1 MNKWIKSG
9 LFLFL
14 MANMFLFAK
23 DSKKE
28 AIALDRPAFD
38 NKVQFLVPGT
48 NMVVPNN
55 EVIRR
60 IGKKAFEETDTD
72 LSITPL
78 NKRRNV
84 NNSSNSLNRSI
95 NRDDPLW
102 PLSHMSESDAY
113 YYLGSGAAGD
123 TFSVV
128 LTPAAPAIVQEVY
141 YQWFSAGNCVAFGSD
156 YGAAS
161 AISPDGDCYSI
172 ARGSTNLSPIGQL
185 RTTPTPNS
193 IAGYVAD
200 WSADALLDIGGTFI
214 VGDSLDLSNVP
225 PFVISFVKGGATPQ
239 PLAAATAAIGAT
251 VSYTWFGGPWNTGQV
266 GLWGRY
272 SSAIENML
280 MVKVTYPWG
289 APMAINS
296 MSRPP
301 NTFATSATVTIE
313 VDLLDDVGDNGMA
326 IDQNDILTYHYEDPA
341 GIVHTGLLT
350 ATSAVG
356 ADGNGI
362 YSFDITYSGAEAGDE
377 ISYWVTLLDDDNLPS
392 ASEPQ
397 SFAIKAPNN
406 PEANL
411 LIVLDALSS
420 RQLNMFELV
429 SSNNDLVFEVWEVQ
443 AEGGLDASVLGY
455 GWNNIIVYGWGGS
468 TVPMFATDEDP
479 GYSTFIDGGGNLL
492 LTDMDWM
499 CASSAGCGSVDFTF
513 AAGDFAYDYF
523 GIASGQNDPGPID
536 TVDVSGLGISAMD
549 TPFETDPLVLRHNLY
564 LDDSGIG
571 WIDYVTAGAGDDI
584 FIDADGAGVGVMMDH
599 SASGGGKAVYL
610 SFMADAAGDTL
621 ADGSWDY
628 TQFAT
633 FVAGVFTELGVTSPP
648 AISTVTGQSKA
659 TALATAF
666 PITAAIV
673 DADADA
679 ITATLY
685 YRGQG
690 DASWTSVSMTE
701 TSGTFSADIPAVDS
715 TGVISYYIGA
725 SDGTAATTYPDN
737 NTPAMSFFHH
747 QPTTGVDVLYVDDS
761 GYAAYFGNPGAS
773 MAAGTYDSYASWYYG
788 PTDGTIWAAYDH
800 IVWNAEYSG
809 GAIWSWTTTT
819 HELATFMS
827 GGGNVLLFGDEAF
840 YAHGIG
846 GRPIEAGFAAGEV
859 AYDWFGL
866 SSAWADGY
874 TYSPS
879 YFVPVSGDP
888 LATGLADTLVYSQTV
903 VSNWVDQLCVG
914 DFSYYE
920 SSVTVADTAS
930 TTTVSA
936 DTVET
941 WEPAEGVWQA
951 ITTTTTTVTTFTS
964 VTNDTLDIDQSAWFA
979 TRNNNGTSKAIFMPF
994 YYTGIADEQVIV
1006 GTDTS
1011 YIDYQDTLM
1020 ANVMSYFND
1029 ASAPTGVAGFFGPEL
1044 GDIFYALSD
1053 TSVTADT
1060 VVTVTTDS
1068 TNLAVDVAG
1077 VPHEFALR
1085 GNYPNPFNPET
1096 SIMFSLDIIS
1106 PIEVK
1111 IYSILGQEISTLH
1124 SGILESGYHSMV
1136 WNGTDQF
1143 GKSVGSGV
1151 YIYRIVSGN
1160 RALTGKM
1167 MMLK

>member
-1 MNKWIKSG
+1 MNKWLKTGIL
-9 LFLFL
+9 LFLA
-14 MANMFLFAK
+14 ANMFLFAEENK
-23 DSKKE
+23 NKSQ
-28 AIALDRPAFD
+28 ALDRPAFD

-84 NNSSNSLNRSI
+84 NNSNNSLNRSI

-225 PFVISFVKGGATPQ
+225 PFVISFVKGGDTPQ

-301 NTFATSATVTIE
+301 NTFATSATVTIL

-326 IDQNDILTYHYEDPA
+326 IDQSDILTYHYVDPA
-341 GIVHTGLLT
+341 GTEHTGLLT

-420 RQLNMFELV
+420 RQSNMFELV

-468 TVPMFATDEDP
+468 TVPMFAADEDP
-479 GYSTFIDGGGNLL
+479 GYGAFIDGGGNLL

-549 TPFETDPLVLRHNLY
+549 TPFATDPLVLRHNLY
-564 LDDSGIG
+564 LDYSGIG

-673 DADADA
+673 DADDDA

-690 DASWTSVSMTE
+690 DASWTSASMT
-701 TSGTFSADIPAVDS
+701 GTAGTYSADIPAVDS

-747 QPTTGVDVLYVDDS
+747 QPTTGVDVLYVDDN
-761 GYAAYFGNPGAS
+761 GYSAYFGNPGLS
-773 MAAGTYDSYASWYYG
+773 IAGTYDSYASWYYG
-788 PTDGTIWAAYDH
+788 PTDGTIWAAYNQ
-800 IVWNAEYSG
+800 IVWNADYTG
-809 GAIWSWTTTT
+809 GTLWSWTTAT

-827 GGGNVLLFGDEAF
+827 GGGNLLLLGDEPL
-840 YAHGIG
+840 YAAGIG
-846 GRPIEAGFAAGEV
+846 GAPIVPGFSAGMAAF
-859 AYDWFGL
+859 DWFGL
-866 SSAWADGY
+866 SSAWADGEN
-874 TYSPS
+874 TA
-879 YFVPVSGDP
+879 YFLPVTGDA
-888 LATGLADTLVYSQTV
+888 LTSGLADTVDYANPYHPSFDYT
-903 VSNWVDQLCVG
+903 DQLCVG

-920 SSVTVADTAS
+920 SSVTVIDTATTESS
-930 TTTVSA
+930 TA

-941 WEPAEGVWQA
+941 WDPDEGVWQA
-951 ITTTTTTVTTFTS
+951 ITTTTTTVTTVTS
-964 VTNDTLDIDQSAWFA
+964 VTNDTLDIDQSAWYA
-979 TRNNNGTSKAIFMPF
+979 TRNNNSTSKAIWMPF
-994 YYTGIADEQVIV
+994 YYTGMDSATKVD
-1006 GTDTS
+1006 
-1011 YIDYQDTLM
+1011 LM
-1020 ANVMSYFND
+1020 ANVFTYFNN
-1029 ASAPTGVAGFFGPEL
+1029 ASAPTGAAGFFGPEL
-1044 GDIFYALSD
+1044 GDILETASD
-1053 TSVTADT
+1053 TSATIDT

-1077 VPHEFALR
+1077 VPQEFALR